1 MFRNRMAQEIRR
13 QAFQCAVDGWRA
25 QQAAAVGIGGS
36 SLGALTGKY
45 YSVGRTAKDNAWE
58 QQPKLARTAKDG
70 REYGSQYF
78 YAKAMIGRDPVGLRF
93 DDIVGLFGSFHV
105 LLMDDSDGSW
115 VHYVGNSTHTG
126 GKGHYVGIAP
136 RFFADGFRLA
146 TPDGTVN
153 VDKYIYT
160 VGLGEG
166 RDPAYVARAIADLA
180 AKSTADR
187 ALPQGVGWDSCN
199 PYGELT
205 KTQAQVLDSIGQCT
219 GCCVEI
225 KNLKAPVQAC
235 PAGYTRGAICQ
246 VGISTESA
254 PGRPECVRCSCPP
267 GFMRV
272 PSSAGVS
279 GMAFG
284 AVSSGALSSGSLC
297 KAGETIEYADG
308 NKCYRCN
315 APVEPPPTHA
325 PICSPGYAA
334 HDKSPSCSESTART
348 GNLYRPERDPNVAG
362 CWRCVPACPTGF
374 QVQAPTCPTGQV
386 SKQDPATSCWGPC
399 VPACPTGYYVL
410 PAGAPFTC
418 PPWQTRK
425 VDEASGCV
433 ACETAANCFLTASG
447 LACSAGKTPQ
457 NYGEY
462 TCCAASPA
470 TLPPSAAPPST
481 DPAISPEKPNGT
493 KTTEEAG
500 GVAKAGIGVGGGLAL
515 AGVAIAVIYALV
527 SKSGSA
533 AGSATSG
540 SGPRGGGGP
549 DAERPRGLSGMRGRL
564 PR

>member
-13 QAFQCAVDGWRA
+13 QAFQGAVDGWRA

-36 SLGALTGKY
+36 ILGALTGKY
-45 YSVGRTAKDNAWE
+45 YSVSINAKDNAWAK
-58 QQPKLARTAKDG
+58 QPKSDRTAKNG
-70 REYGSQYF
+70 REYDHQYS

-105 LLMDDSDGSW
+105 LLTDDSDGSE

-126 GKGHYVGIAP
+126 GTRNYVGFAP
-136 RFFADGFRLA
+136 RFFSDGFRLA

-187 ALPQGVGWDSCN
+187 ALPQGVGWDTCN

-205 KTQAQVLDSIGQCT
+205 KTQAQVLASIGRCT

-235 PAGYTRGAICQ
+235 PAGYTRGAVCRA
-246 VGISTESA
+246 GISKELA
-254 PGRPECVRCSCPP
+254 PGRTECMRCACPP

-272 PSSAGVS
+272 PSAAGVS

-284 AVSSGALSSGSLC
+284 AVYRSSGSLC

-308 NKCYRCN
+308 NSCYRCN
-315 APVEPPPTHA
+315 P
-325 PICSPGYAA
+325 
-334 HDKSPSCSESTART
+334 
-348 GNLYRPERDPNVAG
+348 
-362 CWRCVPACPTGF
+362 PACPTGFQFQSPTCPTGQVSKQDPATSCWGPCVSACPDGF